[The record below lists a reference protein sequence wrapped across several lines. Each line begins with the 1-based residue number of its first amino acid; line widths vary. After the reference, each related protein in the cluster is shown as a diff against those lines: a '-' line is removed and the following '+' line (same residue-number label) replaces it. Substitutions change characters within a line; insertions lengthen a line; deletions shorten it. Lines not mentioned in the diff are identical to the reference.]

1 MPFFDVQQRVWW
13 GNWYWHSVIN
23 MWLFFTDNFLFYC
36 YYFKEIEKKDETKA
50 RAMRAFSPS
59 FWFQKLLKYGRVCL
73 NVAKL
78 IFVKK
83 RHKKT
88 ISGELHE
95 GKKVYESWEIFIQ
108 HHTIYLKLKRVLF
121 NEASSTP
128 RPPPRHTHTHNGAD
142 EAVMKDLGWER
153 KGPAMTG
160 ELVVLF
166 LQPEQALEHAVI
178 IRV

>member
-73 NVAKL
+73 KVAKL

-128 RPPPRHTHTHNGAD
+128 RPPPTHTQWSWWGSYERFGLREKRASNDGRISGIVSATRTGAGACSD
-142 EAVMKDLGWER
+142 Y
-153 KGPAMTG
+153 
-160 ELVVLF
+160 
-166 LQPEQALEHAVI
+166 
-178 IRV
+178 